1 MPNIEQ
7 LSTNELTDLLLNT
20 GYMET
25 YINTNDREPSWDG
38 NIYMYN
44 DYCKLNE
51 SHKKEDL
58 IGRIPVQVKGTLVKS
73 LSNTK
78 IRTNYKVELSDLRN
92 YLNDGGVI
100 YFVIEVLQSNNKNA
114 GILKKKIFY
123 KVLAPC
129 DIEQILTKHN
139 NKRKHSIEFKLFPQ
153 DANKINTIVRNSI
166 ETCRRQHSSN
176 GKCISPALIDLK
188 HDKLHIHVFE
198 YDKSK
203 FFLET
208 LFENGIHAYCVKP
221 GGFEL
226 PLFNFENLT
235 SIEGKTT
242 ADVCFLNRHIVLDL
256 NFKKT
261 NSEFTIEVG
270 KIITMKKDNEKLN
283 ISFHPSGRIE
293 EDVFYTDM
301 ILYLSEATDKFI
313 LINDFKLDIQ
323 NELFATMDI
332 DYIVAYNRNL
342 YNIHNYVKDLKLN
355 FDVTL
360 NNSEDLALAIILNEC
375 TNNNKQISEQ
385 TLRKLLSTELYASLK
400 KNETLF
406 VKQNFHDTKILICI
420 TKISSKRYLI
430 LDPFSKKYT
439 FRNKRK
445 QIISVFDMIGL
456 NDYCEASNIRINEI
470 VNSYQALPISKK
482 LFNFAIQ
489 TLLNL
494 LGAYDYFNEQEFSSY
509 KYVCYKNTLLSTAKE
524 LASWIYENNCDKDFA
539 LKSYINLLQT
549 IRRERPFREEEK
561 EQIKD
566 MIDDKASGN
575 DEKFALY
582 LLLDDQKHAQRL
594 FATLKQEEQDF
605 YKTMPI
611 YHFAHFQKS
620 EQGQAIPNENNDL
633 DSLTSQ
639 VTSNL

>member
-73 LSNTK
+73 LSDTK

-100 YFVIEVLQSNNKNA
+100 YFVIEALQSNNKNA
-114 GILKKKIFY
+114 GILKRKIFY

-139 NKRKHSIEFKLFPQ
+139 NKRKHSIVFKLFPQ

-176 GKCISPALIDLK
+176 GKCISPALIDLM
-188 HDKLHIHVFE
+188 HDKLHIHAFE

-208 LFENGIHAYCVKP
+208 LFENGIHAYCMKP

-226 PLFNFENLT
+226 PLFNYDNLI
-235 SIEGKTT
+235 SIESKTT
-242 ADVCFLNRHIVLDL
+242 ADVCFSNRHLVLDL
-256 NFKKT
+256 NFQKT
-261 NSEFTIEVG
+261 DSEFTIKVG
-270 KIITMKKDNEKLN
+270 KIITIKKESEILN
-283 ISFHPSGRIE
+283 ISFHPSNRIE
-293 EDVFYTDM
+293 EDIFYTDM

-313 LINDFKLDIQ
+313 LINEFKLNIQ
-323 NELFATMDI
+323 NELFATMSTESI
-332 DYIVAYNRNL
+332 AAYNRKL
-342 YNIHNYVKDLKLN
+342 YDINNHIQSLGLN
-355 FDVTL
+355 FDITL
-360 NNSEDLALAIILNEC
+360 DNSDDLALAIILNEC

-385 TLRKLLSTELYASLK
+385 TLRRVLDIESYASLK
-400 KNETLF
+400 KNKALF
-406 VKQNFHDTKILICI
+406 VKQNFYDTKILICL

-439 FRNKRK
+439 FKNKRR
-445 QIISVFDMIGL
+445 QIISVFDMISL
-456 NDYCEASNIRINEI
+456 NDYCEACNIRIDEI
-470 VNSYQALPISKK
+470 VNSYQALPVSKK
-482 LFNFAIQ
+482 SINSATN

-494 LGAYDYFNEQEFSSY
+494 LGAYDYLNRQDFSNY
-509 KYVCYKNTLLSTAKE
+509 KCVCYRNSLLRTANE
-524 LASWIYENNCDKDFA
+524 LADWISKNNCDKSFT
-539 LKSYINLLQT
+539 LKSRINLLQT
-549 IRRERPFREEEK
+549 IRRERPFSEDEV

-566 MIDDKASGN
+566 MIDNNSKSAN
-575 DEKFALY
+575 DDKFALY
-582 LLLDDQKHAQRL
+582 LLLDDQKHAQKL
-594 FATLKQEEQDF
+594 FETLTVKDQDF
-605 YKTMPI
+605 YRTLPI
-611 YHFAHFQKS
+611 FHFAHFQKS
-620 EQGQAIPNENNDL
+620 
-633 DSLTSQ
+633 
-639 VTSNL
+639 